1 MGKPF
6 PFPAMSK
13 WLDKSTSE
21 LDSVQE
27 PVTKTVRSTESAFDL
42 VTNDIETDAVTS
54 EGAISSQQSST
65 SEEER

>member
-1 MGKPF
+1 MEKPF
-6 PFPAMSK
+6 PFPATSK

-27 PVTKTVRSTESAFDL
+27 PVTKTVRATESAFDL
-42 VTNDIETDAVTS
+42 VTNDIEADAVTS

-65 SEEER
+65 SDEER